1 MIRRE
6 PDNRDGVSEKAAYMS
21 SGDERPR
28 PLSQLRNVLRYIK
41 GGRGCARDDA
51 PLTDTIMP
59 IARRAVF
66 A

>member
-1 MIRRE
+1 
-6 PDNRDGVSEKAAYMS
+6 MS
-21 SGDERPR
+21 TGDEWPR
-28 PLSQLRNVLRYIK
+28 PLSQLRNDLRYIK